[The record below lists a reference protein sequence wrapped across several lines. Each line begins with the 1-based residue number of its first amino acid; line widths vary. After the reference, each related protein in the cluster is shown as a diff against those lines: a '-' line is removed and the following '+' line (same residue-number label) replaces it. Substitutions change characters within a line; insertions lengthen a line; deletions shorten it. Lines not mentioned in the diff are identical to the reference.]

1 MLESCGLSV
10 DTAENGLLGVEA
22 SKTKNYD
29 LIFMDCQMPI
39 MDGFEATRHLR
50 MAGVK
55 TPVIAVSA
63 EINPEIERRAR
74 SAGADG
80 VASKPLEAEA
90 LRQLAFK
97 WVGLNSQAGAA

>member
-1 MLESCGLSV
+1 MATTGREAL
-10 DTAENGLLGVEA
+10 DAVEQI
-22 SKTKNYD
+22 SPD
-29 LIFMDCQMPI
+29 LILMDLRMPI